1 MNTAF
6 RIDKEG
12 NLSIC
17 GDLKFFQGEYTNA
30 PTEQQLKDNL
40 RTYLGLES
48 GNYLPL
54 NGGTITGNLEVN
66 GNFTL
71 AGKSLNELYAPIIH
85 SHTNY
90 LSNTGGTVNGDL
102 KINGKLT
109 ASPMALQN
117 GEFQTILRAPAKN
130 FTIDLPSPYST
141 ETSNRLALASYTRTI
156 TITVAQWTGTE
167 APYEASFTLD
177 TSFDGENHTVFFMPD
192 TANVSMDKYNAV
204 LAARISPQ
212 FTTGTSGTL
221 YAYGEKP
228 EIDISFILVQI
239 D

>member
-54 NGGTITGNLEVN
+54 DGGTITGDLAVN

-71 AGKSLNELYAPIIH
+71 AGKALNELYAPISH

-90 LSNTGGTVNGDL
+90 LSNAGGTISGDL
-102 KINGKLT
+102 EVSGKLT
-109 ASPMALQN
+109 TASLILQS
-117 GEFQTILRAPAKN
+117 GEFQTTLWAPAKN
-130 FTIDLPSPYST
+130 FAIDLPSPYST
-141 ETSNRLALASYTRTI
+141 ETSNRLALASFTRTI
-156 TITVAQWTGTE
+156 TIPASNWTGDE
-167 APYEASFTLD
+167 APYETSFALD
-177 TSFDGENHTVFFMPD
+177 TSFDGESHTVFFMPD
-192 TANVSMDKYNAV
+192 TANVSMDSYNAIV
-204 LAARISPQ
+204 AARISPQ
-212 FTTGTSGTL
+212 FTSGTSGML